1 MKNKPVVTRHQADDD
16 IDKAFEYYLAN
27 AGSNAAI
34 RFIDEFEKATSH
46 LSRFPLIGS
55 PTAGYALA
63 IADLRQLPIR
73 RFPYLIFYFDFEHAV
88 EIWRVL
94 HSQMDIPAW
103 LQDDE

>member
-1 MKNKPVVTRHQADDD
+1 MRTKPVVTRHQADDD
-16 IDKAFEYYLAN
+16 VDSAFEYYLAN
-27 AGSNAAI
+27 AGADVAI
-34 RFIDEFEKATSH
+34 GFIDEYEKATLH

-55 PTAGYALA
+55 PLIGHTLGVSE
-63 IADLRQLPIR
+63 LRQWPLK

-94 HSQMDIPAW
+94 HSRMDIPAW